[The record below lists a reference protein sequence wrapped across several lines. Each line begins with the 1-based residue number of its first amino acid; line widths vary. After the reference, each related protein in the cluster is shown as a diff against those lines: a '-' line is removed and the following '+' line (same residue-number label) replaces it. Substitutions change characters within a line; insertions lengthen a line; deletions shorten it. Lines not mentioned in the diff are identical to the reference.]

1 MGGEDDGEEYD
12 YVSGDNYYFS
22 VSTFLQYEDE
32 FNSVTS
38 ESSSS
43 KEHDVDCNQI
53 SNGKFSNN
61 DFSDRC
67 DKVAKYLYYIKEKDD
82 NDNRC
87 RCLNYLLNTKTEFNA
102 YPDKKCPD
110 LFKAYE
116 EISDKLKTCKST
128 ITCIKKEDL
137 GKIEKLYILNEAM
150 KKLGKSI
157 EENDEHIYTNAEK
170 FAELY
175 KNAMTGCPNEDI
187 EGYCGAIR
195 DLEVLCNHHVQTEN
209 CAEIA
214 ELIKYQHALKK
225 SVKIVVPCIMILA
238 ISFFLYILNKFTS
251 FGSWFNTLL
260 IKNKIFRNNM
270 NEEVI
275 EQFFEHTYEIKD
287 RDSNYRLHNI
297 GYHVT

>member
-1 MGGEDDGEEYD
+1 MGGEDDGEEDD

-22 VSTFLQYEDE
+22 VSTFLQYEYE
-32 FNSVTS
+32 FNRVTS

-53 SNGKFSNN
+53 SNDKFSSK

-67 DKVAKYLYYIKEKDD
+67 DKVANYLHYIKHKIKDD

-87 RCLNYLLNTKTEFNA
+87 RCLNYLLNTKTEFNT
-102 YPDKKCPD
+102 YPNKECPD

-116 EISDKLKTCKST
+116 DISDKLDTCKSN

-137 GKIEKLYILNEAM
+137 GKIEKLYYLNEAM
-150 KKLGKSI
+150 KKLEKSI
-157 EENDEHIYTNAEK
+157 EENDEHIYTNAEN
-170 FAELY
+170 FAKLY
-175 KNAMTGCPNEDI
+175 KNAMIGCPNEDI
-187 EGYCGAIR
+187 EGYCKAIT

-209 CAEIA
+209 CAEI
-214 ELIKYQHALKK
+214 
-225 SVKIVVPCIMILA
+225 
-238 ISFFLYILNKFTS
+238 FTS